1 MAGRLICTCYRTYGA
16 TVHPATPIRRTNKCL
31 LMISALTLLL
41 VYPLV
46 GEVIAQ
52 FFALPVPGPVI
63 GMGLLFATLAVRGA
77 VSDELRG
84 TANGL
89 LQHLSLL
96 FVPAGTGVMLH
107 FGRLADEW
115 LALLASLLV
124 STVVTIAVSALLM
137 RLLMARGSADVER
150 ES

>member
-1 MAGRLICTCYRTYGA
+1 ML
-16 TVHPATPIRRTNKCL
+16 P
-31 LMISALTLLL
+31 ALTLLL
-41 VYPLV
+41 VYQLV

-63 GMGLLFATLAVRGA
+63 GMALLFATLAVRGA

-107 FGRLADEW
+107 FTRLAEEW
-115 LALLASLLV
+115 PALLASLLV
-124 STVVTIAVSALLM
+124 STAVTIAVSALLM
-137 RLLMARGSADVER
+137 RALMRAPAARGGSDAGGNGA
-150 ES
+150 

>member
-1 MAGRLICTCYRTYGA
+1 ML
-16 TVHPATPIRRTNKCL
+16 PAI
-31 LMISALTLLL
+31 TLLL
-41 VYPLV
+41 VYQLI
-46 GEVIAQ
+46 GEVIAR

-63 GMGLLFATLAVRGA
+63 GMALLFATLAVRGA

-107 FGRLADEW
+107 LDRLADEW

-124 STVVTIAVSALLM
+124 STALTIAVSALLM
-137 RLLMARGSADVER
+137 HALMRTLVARGGVDGGR

>member
-1 MAGRLICTCYRTYGA
+1 ML
-16 TVHPATPIRRTNKCL
+16 P
-31 LMISALTLLL
+31 ALTLLL
-41 VYPLV
+41 VYQLI

-84 TANGL
+84 TASGL

-115 LALLASLLV
+115 PALVASLLV
-124 STVVTIAVSALLM
+124 STAVTIAVSALLLRALM
-137 RLLMARGSADVER
+137 RALMARGGADEER

>member
-1 MAGRLICTCYRTYGA
+1 MAGLLISTCYRTYGA
-16 TVHPATPIRRTNKCL
+16 TVHPATPVRRTNECL

-41 VYPLV
+41 VYQLV

-124 STVVTIAVSALLM
+124 STAVTIAVSALLM